1 MWGTILGNDY
11 YKNGTCNLRR
21 KKKKKRRGRRRRTFY
36 SQISLIKY
44 KNISSLDLTRNV
56 ISIILHIQY
65 AFGLVSRSPRPTFHL
80 FFFFF
85 EAYFHGTHKPLFS
98 TTFSL
103 KMSPTTLFIHLK
115 IILLHYFQFL
125 VFSKING
132 IQMDP
137 QSNCYKSC

>member
-85 EAYFHGTHKPLFS
+85 WS
-98 TTFSL
+98 
-103 KMSPTTLFIHLK
+103 
-115 IILLHYFQFL
+115 
-125 VFSKING
+125 VFSW
-132 IQMDP
+132 DP
-137 QSNCYKSC
+137 QTSFFNYFFIKNESHNTIYTFKNYFVTVFSVFSIQQNKQYLNGPSV